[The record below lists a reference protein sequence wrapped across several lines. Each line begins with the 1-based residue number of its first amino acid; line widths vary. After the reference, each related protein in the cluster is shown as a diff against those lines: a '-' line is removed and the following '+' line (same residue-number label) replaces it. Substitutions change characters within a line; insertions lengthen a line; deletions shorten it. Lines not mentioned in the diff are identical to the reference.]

1 MKIAILTL
9 PFHSNYGGII
19 QNYALQTVLGRM
31 GHEVYTINITWPKAK
46 LSLIKTP
53 LSIPKRIV
61 KKLLRRKDGI
71 IFIEK
76 KLNHDKLIIEQHVRR
91 FINTNIHLTKPFY
104 YKESLKEVNDM
115 GFDAIVVG
123 SDQVWRIPY
132 AYLGIETYFLD
143 FIINKKIKKLAYS
156 ASFGTDGIEFSD
168 SQINECRKLISEF
181 DFVSVRE
188 DSGLDLIT
196 KYKWDC
202 KVPPIQ
208 ILDPTMLLS
217 KEDYINLSS
226 DYENQL
232 DGELFYYILDMTED
246 KKKVL
251 EQISIDLGYKSFTV
265 IGKEGKWYDD
275 AKDRIVPPMELWIQ
289 AFNNAK
295 YVFTDSFHGCVFS
308 IIFNKDFIIY
318 GNEGRGMSRF
328 KSLLNVFDLKER
340 FIASSV
346 DYNKERLL
354 NSIDYDKVH
363 LIKNKELIKVKTFL
377 DKLVSISKSRTD

>member
-1 MKIAILTL
+1 MEKIKVLHIVPNMQAGGLETL
-9 PFHSNYGGII
+9 LMNIMRNIDRDKI
-19 QNYALQTVLGRM
+19 QFDFLV
-31 GHEVYTINITWPKAK
+31 H
-46 LSLIKTP
+46 
-53 LSIPKRIV
+53 
-61 KKLLRRKDGI
+61 
-71 IFIEK
+71 
-76 KLNHDKLIIEQHVRR
+76 
-91 FINTNIHLTKPFY
+91 
-104 YKESLKEVNDM
+104 YKERKFYDDEI
-115 GFDAIVVG
+115 G
-123 SDQVWRIPY
+123 Q
-132 AYLGIETYFLD
+132 LG
-143 FIINKKIKKLAYS
+143 
-156 ASFGTDGIEFSD
+156 GTIYRF
-168 SQINECRKLISEF
+168 
-181 DFVSVRE
+181 SVRE